1 MVYDWLMMAASGAAE
16 TFGFVINH
24 GPQPNSPDIMN
35 NSCGN
40 NILNEEYILNHVFSF
55 NTSHIAHITTVC

>member
-1 MVYDWLMMAASGAAE
+1 MGLYVNTRHAEFFIPLMMAASGAAE

-35 NSCGN
+35 NSKA
-40 NILNEEYILNHVFSF
+40 YVFVLSLI
-55 NTSHIAHITTVC
+55 HI